1 MCFNLYTII
10 SIIYTLISLCR
21 FVFQEDYSNYE
32 MNDPFVQGFVSG
44 ADGIFNEVKV
54 CFRVSY
60 TLWLVLTVKFKVT
73 LLPEVFN
80 LLLSNLTNEI
90 AYKIEEQVY
99 KCHFNQVCTH
109 WEINITC

>member
-1 MCFNLYTII
+1 
-10 SIIYTLISLCR
+10 
-21 FVFQEDYSNYE
+21 

-44 ADGIFNEVKV
+44 ADGIFSEVKV
-54 CFRVSY
+54 RLCY
-60 TLWLVLTVKFKVT
+60 HAITLFNHQNFKAT

-99 KCHFNQVCTH
+99 KCRFNQVCT
-109 WEINITC
+109 